1 MGVPAVVEV
10 LHADAWLVAVN
21 KPSGIPSVPAR
32 NPLDPPSVA
41 QQLAAQFGPLEAVHR
56 LDRDTSGVLLLA
68 RHREAR
74 VRLGEVFE
82 RGLVAKRYL
91 AICRGW
97 PALDHGDLHLPLAA
111 DADRPPRHRVDPIH
125 GRRAHTRWR
134 LLAADEAGGQ
144 TRSLLEL
151 EPQTGRSHQLRVHLA
166 WLGLPIVGDRLYDR
180 RLPPD
185 PPRLALHAAWLQ
197 TPHPCDGRPL
207 PLLAEACG
215 LPASPPLRA
224 AMDRWRSRQPMASLG
239 RIAELRTL
247 DQ

>member
-1 MGVPAVVEV
+1 MGPRRRVSPAAGRGAARRGPRASRHPARAIWAGAAHRRSLPLGRGCWHPLMGVPAVVEV
-10 LHADAWLVAVN
+10 LHADAWLVAVH

-97 PALDHGDLHLPLAA
+97 PALGHGDLHLPLAA
-111 DADRPPRHRVDPIH
+111 DADRPPRHRVD
-125 GRRAHTRWR
+125 
-134 LLAADEAGGQ
+134 
-144 TRSLLEL
+144 
-151 EPQTGRSHQLRVHLA
+151 
-166 WLGLPIVGDRLYDR
+166 
-180 RLPPD
+180 
-185 PPRLALHAAWLQ
+185 
-197 TPHPCDGRPL
+197 
-207 PLLAEACG
+207 
-215 LPASPPLRA
+215 
-224 AMDRWRSRQPMASLG
+224 
-239 RIAELRTL
+239 
-247 DQ
+247 